1 MKNASNTFDR
11 IYKVVARIPEG
22 KVCTY
27 GHVALLAGN
36 RRWSRVVGFALH
48 VNPDPETISCHRVVN
63 RFGELSRA
71 FAFGGENRQ
80 KELLDAEG
88 VPFLPDGRVDL
99 RACMWWGD

>member
-1 MKNASNTFDR
+1 MPVYLR
-11 IYKVVARIPEG
+11 EG
-22 KVCTY
+22 LHLRTCR
-27 GHVALLAGN
+27 AACGN
-36 RRWSRVVGFALH
+36 RRWSRWSACAACQ
-48 VNPDPETISCHRVVN
+48 PDPETIPCHRVVN